1 MKLTT
6 QILSFK
12 ISILQIMNTH
22 LKESFLS
29 RTTQSLAWQVKVER
43 SEVFMGGFGKN
54 FPLERFVEFLREYH
68 KFITCLPTIIKF
80 QKRWGGTKIITI
92 FFLIIINLKWCYFFL
107 LFILNLVNRLYY
119 MEIKSN
125 NSNYRQISTKLIIV
139 GTLLKFST

>member
-1 MKLTT
+1 
-6 QILSFK
+6 
-12 ISILQIMNTH
+12 MNTH

-54 FPLERFVEFLREYH
+54 FPLERFVKFLREYH

-92 FFLIIINLKWCYFFL
+92 FFFPIIINFKWCY
-107 LFILNLVNRLYY
+107 LFIFFFILDLVNRLYY

-125 NSNYRQISTKLIIV
+125 NSNYWQISTKLIIV